1 MLTTKTKAQALRQA
15 IEAWKNEGLLDEEK
29 ANQLD
34 ESIEVLPF
42 DWKRLARYSFVISV
56 LCFAVAAVSLASL
69 PLFAFLFAD
78 PANRMIIAGTISTM
92 LYYWGITRMKEN
104 PLYRFSN
111 EAIMLA
117 AVFAT
122 AWAVAEIGI
131 ILDSGGG
138 RFSILLLLACLIY
151 LYIGWLT
158 KSTMAW
164 LFALISMG
172 VWLDAATRY
181 ISGWG
186 AYYFAMHY
194 PLLFVAFGGLVTA
207 AALNFES
214 FKGFKPLF
222 GVTLKTGLFYLFMA
236 LWIMSIFGNST
247 GRFWRRP
254 GVFELVVFVLL
265 FAAVAVWAI
274 WLGMKKDSAVL
285 RGYGLVFLLI
295 NIYTRFFEHFWGELN
310 IGIFFGIL
318 GLSLWLLGSKAERIW
333 RSLQDGTLL
342 LR

>member
-1 MLTTKTKAQALRQA
+1 MIVTKSKAQTIKQA
-15 IEAWKNEGLLDEEK
+15 IKFWQGEGLLDEAK
-29 ANQLD
+29 AGQLD
-34 ESIEVLPF
+34 KSIEVATF
-42 DWKRLARYSFVISV
+42 DWKRMARYSFIISV
-56 LCFAVAAVSLASL
+56 TCFVVAAVSLTNL
-69 PLFAFLFAD
+69 PLFAFLLAC
-78 PANRMIIAGTISTM
+78 PTNRLIIAGLISGVA
-92 LYYWGITRMKEN
+92 YFFASKRMREK
-104 PLYRFSN
+104 PLYLFSN
-111 EAIMLA
+111 ETIMLV

-122 AWAVAEIGI
+122 AWAIAEIGI
-131 ILDSGGG
+131 ILDSGSG
-138 RFSILLLLACLIY
+138 RFSTLLLLACLIY
-151 LYIGWLT
+151 LSIGWLT

-172 VWLDAATRY
+172 AWLGAATGY

-207 AALNFES
+207 AALNFEN
-214 FKGFKPLF
+214 FKGFNPLF

-254 GVFELVVFVLL
+254 GIFELVVFGLL

-295 NIYTRFFEHFWGELN
+295 NIYTRFFEHFWNELN

-318 GLSLWLLGSKAERIW
+318 GLSLWLLGSKAEKIW
-333 RSLQDGTLL
+333 RTLAPKYAE
-342 LR
+342 